1 MFLEVISSREPL
13 MISEEESGV
22 VHLCS
27 GRTMQDKMNKKRTGK
42 RLKYQEKR
50 PMQQS

>member
-13 MISEEESGV
+13 MVSEEERGV
-22 VHLCS
+22 VHSCS
-27 GRTMQDKMNKKRTGK
+27 GRTVEDKVNKKRAGK

-50 PMQQS
+50 PAQQA